1 MSGAGSP
8 LIARRSSLGTQL
20 QRARVAVAAVFFVN
34 GAVLASWVPHIPFV
48 KARLAIGDG
57 ALGVV
62 LLAMACGALCALSI
76 AGWLVARHGSRR
88 VTCAAGYGLC
98 ALMPLPVLAAL
109 ALPAAMPR
117 AAPGLVALAL
127 FALGAANATLDVAMN
142 AQAVVVE
149 TNYARAIMSSFHG
162 LFSLGGLAGAAAAG
176 IATQLGLAPA
186 PHVLGSAL
194 LGGAVVLLAQRCLV
208 RVAPA
213 AGHTPVFVR
222 PAGRLR
228 WLGLLAFAALMAEG
242 AMADWSA
249 VYLHDGLDATPGLAA
264 AGFAAC
270 ALLMA
275 VGRLTGDRAVRAW
288 GAPAVLR
295 ASGLLAALGLGAAL
309 LAGRVAA
316 AIVGCG
322 LVGLGVA
329 NAVPIL
335 FSRAG
340 REPGVDPAVGL
351 AAVASTGYLGFL
363 AGPPLIG
370 LIAELAGLPLGLG
383 VVALACALLAAGAG
397 AVADERAADAPADAP
412 AINHS

>member
-1 MSGAGSP
+1 MSGDVP
-8 LIARRSSLGTQL
+8 ARRADRSSRRANVP
-20 QRARVAVAAVFFVN
+20 RARLAVASIFFVN

-57 ALGVV
+57 TLGLI
-62 LLAMACGALCALSI
+62 LLAMAIGALCALSV
-76 AGWLVARHGSRR
+76 AGWSVARFGSRR
-88 VTCAAGYGLC
+88 VTIAAAYGLC
-98 ALMPLPVLAAL
+98 ATMPLPTIAAL
-109 ALPAAMPR
+109 TLSSAMPWAALPLV
-117 AAPGLVALAL
+117 GVALFL
-127 FALGAANATLDVAMN
+127 LGACNGTLDVAMN

-149 TNYARAIMSSFHG
+149 ARYARAIMSSFHG
-162 LFSLGGLAGAAAAG
+162 LFSLGGLAGAAVAG
-176 IATQLGLAPA
+176 IATQLGVAPL
-186 PHVLGSAL
+186 PHVIASAAL
-194 LGGAVVLLAQRCLV
+194 GAVAVLLAQPCLL

-222 PAGRLR
+222 PTGRLR

-249 VYLHDGLDATPGLAA
+249 VYLHDVLAASPALAA

-270 ALLMA
+270 SLAMA
-275 VGRLTGDRAVRAW
+275 AGRLSGDQAVRAW
-288 GAPAVLR
+288 GAGTVLR
-295 ASGLLAALGLGAAL
+295 ASGVLAALGLSAAL
-309 LAGRVAA
+309 LAGNVGA

-370 LIAELAGLPLGLG
+370 LVAELAGLPLGLG

-397 AVADERAADAPADAP
+397 VVADDGAAPAEGARQLG
-412 AINHS
+412 